1 MRHALIAGGTGGI
14 GQGIAADLLA
24 QGWRVTLVSRS
35 TRAPLLEAA
44 GADWVSADCTQPSA
58 CAALGLRSPIDA
70 LIVATGGHHR
80 VPLME
85 ETPQG
90 WRQASARALDP
101 VLWLAQA
108 ILPGM
113 MERRWGR
120 ILSFTMAGPR
130 AAPMVSAE
138 RVARAGLQVL
148 MRDLAQLGAPHGVTA
163 NCLKLGFV
171 NSGSSVA
178 PAHLPLIPAG
188 RQGRVDE
195 VVSAARLL
203 LSDEGAYING
213 AEIPVSGGYGV

>member
-14 GQGIAADLLA
+14 GRGLASTLLNA
-24 QGWRVTLVSRS
+24 GWRVTLVSRGS
-35 TRAPLLEAA
+35 RAPELEAA
-44 GADWVSADCTQPSA
+44 GATWVSADCTQPSA
-58 CAALGLRSPIDA
+58 CAALGLRGPVDA

-90 WRQASARALDP
+90 WRESAARAVEP
-101 VLWLAQA
+101 VLWLSQA
-108 ILPGM
+108 TLPGM

-120 ILSFTMAGPR
+120 ILSFTMAGPS

-138 RVARAGLQVL
+138 RVARAGLAVL
-148 MRDLAQLGAPHGVTA
+148 MRDLAHLGAPHGVTA

-171 NSGSSVA
+171 DSGSSLA
-178 PAHLPLIPAG
+178 PAQLPPIPAG

-195 VVSAARLL
+195 VVSAAMLL
-203 LSDEGAYING
+203 LSEEGAYING